1 MAIDEADLNNKQ
13 YLIHHSD
20 RGLQYCC
27 SDYITL
33 LREHFIAISMTQNG
47 DPYENA
53 IAERING
60 ILKVEF
66 GLYVTFR
73 NLASAIAAVETAV
86 NNYNNLRP
94 HMSLDL
100 KTPHAVHH
108 SFKN

>member
-1 MAIDEADLNNKQ
+1 MAIHDAGLTNGQ
-13 YLIHHSD
+13 YLIHYSD

-33 LREHFIAISMTQNG
+33 LRNHLIAISMTQNG
-47 DPYENA
+47 DLYENA

-73 NLASAIAAVETAV
+73 KLETAREAVDSAIK
-86 NNYNNLRP
+86 NYNTLRP
-94 HMSLDL
+94 HMSLKL
-100 KTPHAVHH
+100 KTPASVHQ
-108 SFKN
+108 